1 VDAGSPIR
9 GNRRSAPDIH
19 DMDPVPGPIAD
30 PESDSPEE
38 QDALESAHA
47 RLRAKSLALMFAV
60 GTLLLLLSLFTLNP
74 EDPSRTTTAAAGGAV
89 MTALLFAGGRRIP
102 GWALQ
107 LFLACG
113 TVLIEW
119 VIYGTGENASTYTVF
134 YFWIAIYAFQFF
146 TTLQAMGQIAF
157 VFLSYG
163 IILGLFDDPTSPG
176 GLRWALTTTAL
187 VVAGAM
193 IGVLKDSNAKLVAEV
208 TEAARS
214 DSLTRLLNRR
224 GFDERFGVELA
235 RARRQGERLS
245 LLIGDLDRFKELND
259 AWGHQE
265 GDEVLRVV
273 GDTIALTA
281 RESDAAA
288 RIGGEEFAILLPDTD
303 EQGAYL
309 AAERLRASVQ
319 EACAGLPNALTISV
333 GVATFPQHGR
343 EGDSL
348 MRAADAAVYM
358 AKQLGRDRTVLF
370 DPETASALAAIHR
383 KKRPDHER
391 QLATALRLAEALDI
405 RDAGTAAHSQTVARY
420 AEGTARALG
429 FSPDRCERVR
439 WAGIVHDVGKIG
451 VDDAILLKPGALTV
465 EEEAEMRKH
474 PEIGARILAG
484 SDLSDISSWV
494 VAHHER
500 PDGDG
505 YPLGLSRD
513 QIPLEA
519 QILAVADAYEA
530 MTNERPYRPA
540 MSPVAAQNELI
551 RGVGRQF
558 ESSVVHA
565 FLSVVAP
572 DEWSQGPVRGESASL
587 ESASLQSGSAC

>member
-1 VDAGSPIR
+1 MDRTPVGGDQSLT
-9 GNRRSAPDIH
+9 PDQQQIE
-19 DMDPVPGPIAD
+19 DELD
-30 PESDSPEE
+30 
-38 QDALESAHA
+38 SAHA
-47 RLRAKSLALMFAV
+47 HLRAKSLALMFGV
-60 GTLLLLLSLFTLNP
+60 GSALLVVSLFSMAP
-74 EDPSRTTTAAAGGAV
+74 ADPARTVTAAAGGFALTLVLALGGKAV
-89 MTALLFAGGRRIP
+89 P
-102 GWALQ
+102 CWALQ

-119 VIYGTGENASTYTVF
+119 VIYGTGENASTYTIF

-146 TTLQAMGQIAF
+146 TSWQAAGQVAF

-163 IILGLFDDPTSPG
+163 IILGLFADPTSPDVM
-176 GLRWALTTTAL
+176 RWALTTTAL

-193 IGVLKDSNAKLVAEV
+193 IGVLKNSNASLVADI

-214 DSLTRLLNRR
+214 DALTGLLNRR
-224 GFDERFGVELA
+224 GFDERFAVELA

-245 LLIGDLDRFKELND
+245 LLIGDLDRFKDLND

-265 GDEVLRVV
+265 GDRVLSVV
-273 GDTIALTA
+273 GGALA
-281 RESDAAA
+281 HNRRESDAAA
-288 RIGGEEFAILLPDTD
+288 RIGGEEFAVLLPDTD

-309 AAERLRASVQ
+309 AAERIRAEVQ
-319 EACAGLPNALTISV
+319 RACADLPGSLTISV

-348 MRAADAAVYM
+348 MRAADQAVYM

-370 DPETASALAAIHR
+370 DPETASAITDVVR
-383 KKRPDHER
+383 RRRPDHER

-420 AEGTARALG
+420 AEATARALG
-429 FSPDRCERVR
+429 MSSERCERIR
-439 WAGIVHDVGKIG
+439 YAGVVHDVGKIG
-451 VDDAILLKPGALTV
+451 VPDAILCKPGALTP

-484 SDLSDISSWV
+484 SELSDISAWV

-500 PDGDG
+500 PDGNG
-505 YPLGLSRD
+505 YPLGLNRD
-513 QIPLEA
+513 EIPLEA
-519 QILAVADAYEA
+519 SILAVADAYEA
-530 MTNERPYRPA
+530 MTNDRPFRAALP
-540 MSPVAAQNELI
+540 PVSAQNELI

-558 ESSVVHA
+558 DASVVHA

-572 DEWSQGPVRGESASL
+572 DEWSQGPVTAPPKLGTPA
-587 ESASLQSGSAC
+587 AA

>member
-1 VDAGSPIR
+1 M
-9 GNRRSAPDIH
+9 SAVAEPDV
-19 DMDPVPGPIAD
+19 M
-30 PESDSPEE
+30 E
-38 QDALESAHA
+38 QDALDSAHA
-47 RLRAKSLALMFAV
+47 HLRAKTLALMFAV
-60 GTLLLLLSLFTLNP
+60 GTALLVLSLFTLDP

-89 MTALLFAGGRRIP
+89 MTILLALGGRKLP

-119 VIYGTGENASTYTVF
+119 VIYGTGESASTYTVF

-146 TTLQAMGQIAF
+146 TTLQAIGQVAF
-157 VFLSYG
+157 VFMSYG

-193 IGVLKDSNAKLVAEV
+193 IGLLKTSNANLVAEV

-214 DSLTRLLNRR
+214 DALTGLLNRR
-224 GFDERFGVELA
+224 GFDERFAIEIA

-265 GDEVLRVV
+265 GDVALRVV
-273 GDTIALTA
+273 GETIMETA
-281 RESDAAA
+281 RATDAAA

-309 AAERLRASVQ
+309 AAERLRAAVQ
-319 EACAGLPNALTISV
+319 KGCASLPNGLTISV

-429 FSPDRCERVR
+429 FAPDRCERMR

-451 VDDAILLKPGALTV
+451 VDDAILLKPGALSA

-500 PDGDG
+500 PDGQG

-558 ESSVVHA
+558 DSSVVHA

-572 DEWSQGPVRGESASL
+572 EEWSQGPVDHGGA
-587 ESASLQSGSAC
+587 AGGAGSAADAEPATA

>member
-1 VDAGSPIR
+1 METAGTTLEEPQGDAHD
-9 GNRRSAPDIH
+9 SALA
-19 DMDPVPGPIAD
+19 G
-30 PESDSPEE
+30 
-38 QDALESAHA
+38 
-47 RLRAKSLALMFAV
+47 LRAKSLALMFAV
-60 GTLLLLLSLFTLNP
+60 GSLLLLFSLVTLDP
-74 EDPSRTTTAAAGGAV
+74 ADPSRTTTAAAAGCV
-89 MTALLFAGGRRIP
+89 MTIALLAGGRRLP
-102 GWALQ
+102 SWTLQ

-119 VIYGTGENASTYTVF
+119 VIYGTGENASTYTIF

-146 TTLQAMGQIAF
+146 TTLQAAGQVVF

-176 GLRWALTTTAL
+176 GLRWGLTTMAL

-193 IGVLKDSNAKLVAEV
+193 IGVLKDSNAKLVEEV

-214 DSLTRLLNRR
+214 DALTGLLNRR
-224 GFDERFGVELA
+224 GFDERFAIEIA
-235 RARRQGERLS
+235 RARRQGERMS

-259 AWGHQE
+259 AWGHAE
-265 GDEVLRVV
+265 GDTVLSVV
-273 GDTIALTA
+273 GGAIAA
-281 RESDAAA
+281 AGRESDASA

-309 AAERLRASVQ
+309 AAERLRAAVQ
-319 EACAGLPNALTISV
+319 RACANQPGSLTISV

-370 DPETASALAAIHR
+370 DPETASALAAVQR
-383 KKRPDHER
+383 RKRPDHER

-405 RDAGTAAHSQTVARY
+405 RDAGTSAHSQTVARY
-420 AEGTARALG
+420 AEATARALG
-429 FSPDRCERVR
+429 LPSERCERVR

-451 VDDAILLKPGALTV
+451 VDDAILLKPGALTS

-474 PEIGARILAG
+474 TEIGARILAG

-500 PDGDG
+500 PDGRG
-505 YPLGLSRD
+505 YPLGLKRD
-513 QIPLEA
+513 EIPLEA

-540 MSPVAAQNELI
+540 LTPVNAQNELI

-558 ESSVVHA
+558 ESAVVLA

-572 DEWSQGPVRGESASL
+572 DEWSQGPVHRDG
-587 ESASLQSGSAC
+587 SGADLIGGADDDAAAPAAA